1 MSGGMDSR
9 KIENAFKLEE
19 YHRDFLNNRYFQVFT
34 IMTPR
39 QDWLCIDLN
48 TGDINESIK
57 QAKEAEISN
66 IVVMDGDITK
76 GYINVNEWNE
86 KKIAMDDWNQISKSY
101 KDHLLSHSLTLL
113 ETVKK
118 MANDSIGLKRESSP
132 LYFVFDY
139 SSRQG
144 EPIGIVTYWDLNRAP
159 DYIFSFAI
167 QTYLEHTILLAIR
180 DSHKFW
186 EDHSLV
192 LQSIKGRREVLEK
205 FLNGGKYNYRALS
218 NLGFSEMFEFY
229 RKDPHIDKKKINF
242 PDDKINYISV
252 PNNYRNR
259 VGHPVRLLVEDDDD
273 FHKDLERLSMIW
285 EMGMDAFLKFV
296 NPKVRHSSPSVE
308 ERNNF
313 FRNPQQN

>member
-1 MSGGMDSR
+1 
-9 KIENAFKLEE
+9 
-19 YHRDFLNNRYFQVFT
+19 
-34 IMTPR
+34 
-39 QDWLCIDLN
+39 
-48 TGDINESIK
+48 
-57 QAKEAEISN
+57 
-66 IVVMDGDITK
+66 
-76 GYINVNEWNE
+76 
-86 KKIAMDDWNQISKSY
+86 
-101 KDHLLSHSLTLL
+101 
-113 ETVKK
+113 